1 MLCHSLFGADS
12 ALESAPFFGITQSA
26 FIVRCGS
33 FVIAF
38 LDSYEIRF
46 KVRRRTRGAD
56 GGRHLRRNKR
66 KYECPGLEARAFN
79 NVGNWSPALLSTYAG
94 CVVSCSNCIPNRP
107 ADPGYSENANTSGKP
122 GQCGQAPLDEELC
135 L

>member
-1 MLCHSLFGADS
+1 M
-12 ALESAPFFGITQSA
+12 
-26 FIVRCGS
+26 
-33 FVIAF
+33 
-38 LDSYEIRF
+38 
-46 KVRRRTRGAD
+46 RRACK
-56 GGRHLRRNKR
+56 LK
-66 KYECPGLEARAFN
+66 CPGLEARAFN

-122 GQCGQAPLDEELC
+122 GQCGQAPLDEGLC